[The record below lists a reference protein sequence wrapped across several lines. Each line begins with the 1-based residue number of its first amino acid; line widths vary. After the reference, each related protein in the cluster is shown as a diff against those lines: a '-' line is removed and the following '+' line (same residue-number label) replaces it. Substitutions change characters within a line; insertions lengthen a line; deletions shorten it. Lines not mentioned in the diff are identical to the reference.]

1 MAGSSRVLIAAGQ
14 SLGDRSDKD
23 VMTAGVVKPSA
34 RDQALC
40 CLGKL
45 PPFSPVLTRLIATL
59 ADEDV
64 SFGTIA
70 DLIEKDIVLAGNIL
84 RLVNSALYG
93 MIGRVSSVRHA
104 VSLLGIAK
112 LRNATLS
119 LSVSRMWA
127 RLKTP
132 PGWSSPR
139 FNLHSVAVGLLADRL
154 SQRLP
159 VLHAEGAFIAGLF
172 HDLGHFLIAV
182 ALPKE
187 HTDIL
192 RLAKMG
198 GATLS
203 DYQREVLGITHAEL
217 SAEALAVWN
226 LPESIQMAV
235 RFHHRPEEDPT
246 PAEKGELRLSS
257 VIAAANAC
265 VHQLGMPVEFVEQ
278 HDGDPKVILERLD
291 SRLDAASVLEE
302 FENELSAIRRF
313 F

>member
-1 MAGSSRVLIAAGQ
+1 
-14 SLGDRSDKD
+14 
-23 VMTAGVVKPSA
+23 MTAGVVKPSP
-34 RDQALC
+34 RDQALS

-59 ADEDV
+59 ADEEV
-64 SFGTIA
+64 SFGKVA

-93 MIGRVSSVRHA
+93 MSGRVNSVRHA

-119 LSVSRMWA
+119 MSVARMWA

-132 PGWSSPR
+132 PGWSSSR
-139 FNLHSVAVGLLADRL
+139 FNLHSVAVGILTDLL
-154 SQRLP
+154 SQKLP
-159 VLHAEGAFIAGLF
+159 VLYPEGAFIAGLF
-172 HDLGHFLIAV
+172 HDLGQLLIAV

-192 RLAKMG
+192 RLMKMG

-203 DYQREVLGITHAEL
+203 DYQRDVLGITHAEL

-226 LPESIQMAV
+226 LPESIQTAV
-235 RFHHRPEEDPT
+235 RFHHQPEEDPT
-246 PAEKGELRLSS
+246 PAEKADLRLSA

-265 VHQLGMPVEFVEQ
+265 VHQLGMPVESVEQ
-278 HDGDPKVILERLD
+278 HDGDPKVILERLIPAWMARGY
-291 SRLDAASVLEE
+291 SKISKQ
-302 FENELSAIRRF
+302 NSARYGDFSDLIG
-313 F
+313 